1 MRNTLILLLAGT
13 FLASVPANAEQIL
26 LKNNNSKLTLSIYN
40 QNLALVKD
48 IRPADIKA
56 GMSEVIFDGVA
67 QQIQP
72 ETAML
77 YGQDIKV
84 LEQNYS
90 YNVISYENM
99 LNQSVGQEVNT
110 MRQNP
115 QTGENIFEK
124 AVLIGAAYGQPVLK
138 FPYGIETNFNGR
150 IVFNQIPSGVSDK
163 PTLTAKINNKKA
175 GSKNLFLAYLT
186 GGLSWRTDYVATIA
200 DKNKLDLTGWV
211 TINNNSGVD
220 YNDAKIQL
228 IAGDVNVVRPVV
240 QPRLLMAKMSM
251 AAMDNGVETAAMGSV
266 APEQISNYELYTLPA
281 ITTIKDKQTKQVGL
295 IEKSGVN
302 YVKEFNFRSPLYFGG
317 SYEFEKQH
325 PSITYVLENV
335 QKSNLGI
342 SLPAGTMRFYEND
355 KNGNLQ
361 FIGSTDIANTAK
373 EETLRLN
380 LGEAFNLT
388 LKGKVAKVSEKEVE
402 RKPQKQCYNVKLLKT
417 YTAETTVSNADTA
430 ESSVI
435 ISQNLPDNYKIVK
448 ESLKG
453 AVKNAQTRQWTVKVP
468 ANGKTTLS
476 YTVEIPQT
484 TRVCD

>member
-1 MRNTLILLLAGT
+1 MHNTLILLLAGT
-13 FLASVPANAEQIL
+13 FLTSAPAYAEQIL
-26 LKNNNSKLTLSIYN
+26 LRNNNSKLTLSIYN

-48 IRPADIKA
+48 VRPADIKA
-56 GMSEVIFDGVA
+56 GMSEVVFDGVA

-77 YGQDIKV
+77 YGQDVKV

-99 LNQSVGQEVNT
+99 INQSVGQEVNT
-110 MRQNP
+110 VRQNP

-150 IVFNQIPSGVSDK
+150 IVFEQIPSGISDK

-175 GSKNLFLAYLT
+175 GNKNLFLAYLT
-186 GGLSWRTDYVATIA
+186 GGLSWKTDYVATIT
-200 DKNKLDLTGWV
+200 DKNQLDLTGWV

-220 YNDAKIQL
+220 YNNAKIQL
-228 IAGDVNVVRPVV
+228 IAGDVNAVRPSM
-240 QPRLLMAKMSM
+240 QPRLLMATMSM
-251 AAMDNGVETAAMGSV
+251 AVMDNGAEAAAMGSV

-281 ITTIKDKQTKQVGL
+281 ITSIKDKQTKQVGL
-295 IEKSGVN
+295 IEKNAVK
-302 YVKEFNFRSPLYFGG
+302 YAKEFNFRSPLYFGG

-361 FIGSTDIANTAK
+361 FIGSADIANTAK

-380 LGEAFNLT
+380 LGDAFNLT
-388 LKGKVAKVSEKEVE
+388 LKGKVSKVSEKEVE
-402 RKPQKQCYNVKLLKT
+402 RKPQKQCYNVKLQKT
-417 YTAETTVSNADTA
+417 YAAETTVSNADA
-430 ESSVI
+430 SENSVI
-435 ISQNLPDNYKIVK
+435 ISQNFPDNYKIIK
-448 ESLKG
+448 ESIKG
-453 AVKNAQTRQWTVKVP
+453 SVKNAQTREWTIKVP

-476 YTVEIPQT
+476 YMVEIPQN

>member
-342 SLPAGTMRFYEND
+342 SLSAGTMRFYEND

-417 YTAETTVSNADTA
+417 YTAETMVSNADTA
-430 ESSVI
+430 ENSVI

>member
-175 GSKNLFLAYLT
+175 DSKNLFLAYLT

-430 ESSVI
+430 ENSVI

>member
-13 FLASVPANAEQIL
+13 FLTSAPAHAEQIL
-26 LKNNNSKLTLSIYN
+26 LRNNNSKLTLSIYN

-48 IRPADIKA
+48 VRPADIKA
-56 GMSEVIFDGVA
+56 GMSEVVFDGVA

-77 YGQDIKV
+77 YGQDVKV

-99 LNQSVGQEVNT
+99 INQSVGQEVNT
-110 MRQNP
+110 VRQNP

-150 IVFNQIPSGVSDK
+150 IVFEQIPSGISDK

-186 GGLSWRTDYVATIA
+186 GGLSWKTDYVATIT
-200 DKNKLDLTGWV
+200 DKNQLDLTGWV

-220 YNDAKIQL
+220 YNNAKIQL
-228 IAGDVNVVRPVV
+228 IAGDVNAVRPSM

-251 AAMDNGVETAAMGSV
+251 AVMDNGAETAAMGSV

-281 ITTIKDKQTKQVGL
+281 ITSIKDKQTKQVGL
-295 IEKSGVN
+295 IEKNAVK
-302 YVKEFNFRSPLYFGG
+302 YTKEFNFRSPLYFGG

-361 FIGSTDIANTAK
+361 FIGSADIANTAK

-380 LGEAFNLT
+380 LGDAFNLT
-388 LKGKVAKVSEKEVE
+388 LKGKVSKVSEKEVE
-402 RKPQKQCYNVKLLKT
+402 RKPQNQCYNVKLQKT
-417 YTAETTVSNADTA
+417 YAAETTVSNADTS
-430 ESSVI
+430 ENSVI
-435 ISQNLPDNYKIVK
+435 ISQSFPDNYKIIK
-448 ESLKG
+448 ESIKG
-453 AVKNAQTRQWTVKVP
+453 SVKNAQTREWTVKVP

-476 YTVEIPQT
+476 YTVEIPQS

>member
-430 ESSVI
+430 ENSVI
-435 ISQNLPDNYKIVK
+435 ICQNLPDNYKIVK

-453 AVKNAQTRQWTVKVP
+453 TVKNAQTRQWTVKVP

>member
-435 ISQNLPDNYKIVK
+435 ISQNLPDNYKIIK

>member
-317 SYEFEKQH
+317 SYEFKKQH

-435 ISQNLPDNYKIVK
+435 ISQNLPDNYKIIK

>member
-430 ESSVI
+430 ENSVI

-468 ANGKTTLS
+468 ANGKITLS

>member
-124 AVLIGAAYGQPVLK
+124 AVLIGAAYSQPVLK

-388 LKGKVAKVSEKEVE
+388 LKGKVAKVLEKEVE

-430 ESSVI
+430 ENSVI

-453 AVKNAQTRQWTVKVP
+453 AVKNAQTREWTVKVP

>member
-373 EETLRLN
+373 EEILRLN

-430 ESSVI
+430 ENSVI

>member
-13 FLASVPANAEQIL
+13 FLASAPAYAEQIL
-26 LKNNNSKLTLSIYN
+26 LRNNNSKLTLSIYN

-48 IRPADIKA
+48 VRSADIKA
-56 GMSEVIFDGVA
+56 GMSEVVFDGVA

-99 LNQSVGQEVNT
+99 INQSVGQEVNT
-110 MRQNP
+110 IRQNP

-150 IVFNQIPSGVSDK
+150 IVFEQIPSGISDK

-186 GGLSWRTDYVATIA
+186 GGLSWKTDYVATIA
-200 DKNKLDLTGWV
+200 DKNQLDLTGWV

-220 YNDAKIQL
+220 YNNAKIQL
-228 IAGDVNVVRPVV
+228 IAGDVNVVRPSM

-251 AAMDNGVETAAMGSV
+251 AVMDNGTEAAAMGSV

-281 ITTIKDKQTKQVGL
+281 ITSIKDKQTKQVGL
-295 IEKSGVN
+295 IEKSEVK
-302 YVKEFNFRSPLYFGG
+302 YVKEFNFSSPLYFGG

-361 FIGSTDIANTAK
+361 FIGSADIANTAK

-380 LGEAFNLT
+380 LGDAFNLT
-388 LKGKVAKVSEKEVE
+388 LKGKVSKVSEKEVE
-402 RKPQKQCYNVKLLKT
+402 RKPQNQCYNVKLQKT
-417 YTAETTVSNADTA
+417 YAAETTVSNADA
-430 ESSVI
+430 SENSVI
-435 ISQNLPDNYKIVK
+435 ISQSFPDNYKIIK
-448 ESLKG
+448 ESIKG
-453 AVKNAQTRQWTVKVP
+453 SVKNAQTREWTVKVP

-476 YTVEIPQT
+476 YTVEIPQS

>member
-13 FLASVPANAEQIL
+13 FLASAPAYAEQIL
-26 LKNNNSKLTLSIYN
+26 LRNNNSKLTLSIYN

-48 IRPADIKA
+48 VRPADIKA
-56 GMSEVIFDGVA
+56 GMSEVVFDGVA

-99 LNQSVGQEVNT
+99 INQSVGQEVNT
-110 MRQNP
+110 IRQNP

-150 IVFNQIPSGVSDK
+150 IVFEQIPSGISDK

-186 GGLSWRTDYVATIA
+186 GGLSWKTDYVATIA
-200 DKNKLDLTGWV
+200 DKNQLDLTGWV

-220 YNDAKIQL
+220 YNNAKIQL
-228 IAGDVNVVRPVV
+228 IAGDVNVVRPSM

-251 AAMDNGVETAAMGSV
+251 AVMDNGTEAAAMGSV

-281 ITTIKDKQTKQVGL
+281 ITSIKDKQTKQVGL
-295 IEKSGVN
+295 IEKSEVK
-302 YVKEFNFRSPLYFGG
+302 YVKEFNFSSPLYFGG

-361 FIGSTDIANTAK
+361 FIGSADIANTAK

-380 LGEAFNLT
+380 LGDAFNLT
-388 LKGKVAKVSEKEVE
+388 LKGKVSKVSEKEVE
-402 RKPQKQCYNVKLLKT
+402 RKPQNQCYNVKLQKT
-417 YTAETTVSNADTA
+417 YAAETTVSNADA
-430 ESSVI
+430 SENSVI
-435 ISQNLPDNYKIVK
+435 ISQSFPDNYKIIK
-448 ESLKG
+448 ESIKG
-453 AVKNAQTRQWTVKVP
+453 SVKNAQTREWTVKVP

-476 YTVEIPQT
+476 YTVEIPQS

>member
-417 YTAETTVSNADTA
+417 YTAETTVSNADTV
-430 ESSVI
+430 ENSVI

>member
-430 ESSVI
+430 ENSVI

-476 YTVEIPQT
+476 YTVEISQT

>member
-77 YGQDIKV
+77 YGQDVKV

-110 MRQNP
+110 VRQNP

-186 GGLSWRTDYVATIA
+186 GGLSWRTDYVTTIA

-251 AAMDNGVETAAMGSV
+251 AAMDNGVEAAAMGSV

-361 FIGSTDIANTAK
+361 FIGSADIANTAK

-380 LGEAFNLT
+380 LGDAFNLT
-388 LKGKVAKVSEKEVE
+388 VKGKVAKVSEKEVE

-417 YTAETTVSNADTA
+417 YTAETTVSNADTV
-430 ESSVI
+430 ENSVI

-453 AVKNAQTRQWTVKVP
+453 AVKNAQTREWTVKVP

-476 YTVEIPQT
+476 YTVEIPQN

>member
-1 MRNTLILLLAGT
+1 MHNTLILLLAGT
-13 FLASVPANAEQIL
+13 FLTSAPAYAEQIL
-26 LKNNNSKLTLSIYN
+26 LRNNNSKLTLSIYN
-40 QNLALVKD
+40 QNLALVKEV
-48 IRPADIKA
+48 RPADIKA
-56 GMSEVIFDGVA
+56 GMSEVVFDGVA

-77 YGQDIKV
+77 YGQDVKV

-99 LNQSVGQEVNT
+99 INQSVGQEVNT
-110 MRQNP
+110 VRQNP

-150 IVFNQIPSGVSDK
+150 IVFEQIPSGISDK

-175 GSKNLFLAYLT
+175 GNKNLFLAYLT
-186 GGLSWRTDYVATIA
+186 GGLSWKTDYVATIT
-200 DKNKLDLTGWV
+200 DKNQLDLTGWV

-220 YNDAKIQL
+220 YNNAKIQL
-228 IAGDVNVVRPVV
+228 IAGDVNAVRPSM
-240 QPRLLMAKMSM
+240 QPRLLMANMSM
-251 AAMDNGVETAAMGSV
+251 AVMDNGAEAAAMGSV

-281 ITTIKDKQTKQVGL
+281 ITSIKDKQTKQVGL
-295 IEKSGVN
+295 IEKNAVK
-302 YVKEFNFRSPLYFGG
+302 YAKEFNFRSPLYFGG

-361 FIGSTDIANTAK
+361 FIGSADIANTAK

-380 LGEAFNLT
+380 LGDAFNLT
-388 LKGKVAKVSEKEVE
+388 LKGKVSKVSEKEVE
-402 RKPQKQCYNVKLLKT
+402 RKPQKQCYNVKLQKT
-417 YTAETTVSNADTA
+417 YAAETTVSNADA
-430 ESSVI
+430 SENSVI
-435 ISQNLPDNYKIVK
+435 ISQNFPDNYKIIK
-448 ESLKG
+448 ESIKG
-453 AVKNAQTRQWTVKVP
+453 SVKNAQTREWTIKVP

-476 YTVEIPQT
+476 YMVEIPQN

>member
-430 ESSVI
+430 ENSVI

-453 AVKNAQTRQWTVKVP
+453 TVKNAQTRQWTVKVP

>member
-251 AAMDNGVETAAMGSV
+251 AAMDNGVEAAAMGSV

-430 ESSVI
+430 ENSVI

>member
-430 ESSVI
+430 ENSVI

>member
-77 YGQDIKV
+77 YGQDVKV

-110 MRQNP
+110 VRQNP

-186 GGLSWRTDYVATIA
+186 GGLSWRTDYVTTIA

-251 AAMDNGVETAAMGSV
+251 AAMDNGVEAAAMGSV

-325 PSITYVLENV
+325 PSITYVLEN
-335 QKSNLGI
+335 KAASNLGL
-342 SLPAGTMRFYEND
+342 SLPAGTVRFYEND

-361 FIGSTDIANTAK
+361 FIGSNNIGNTAK
-373 EETLRLN
+373 DETLRLN
-380 LGEAFNLT
+380 LGDAFNLT
-388 LKGKVAKVSEKEVE
+388 VKGKVAKVAEKELE
-402 RKPQKQCYNVKLLKT
+402 RKPKNQCYSVKLLKT
-417 YTAETTVSNADTA
+417 YTAETTVSNAEAA
-430 ESSVI
+430 ENSVI
-435 ISQNLPDNYKIVK
+435 ISQNISDNYKIVK
-448 ESLKG
+448 ESIKG
-453 AVKNAQTRQWTVKVP
+453 KAKNAQTREWTVKVP

-484 TRVCD
+484 TRICD

>member
-1 MRNTLILLLAGT
+1 MHNTLILLLAGT
-13 FLASVPANAEQIL
+13 FLTSAPAYAEQIL
-26 LKNNNSKLTLSIYN
+26 LRNNNSKLTLSIYN

-48 IRPADIKA
+48 VRPADIKA
-56 GMSEVIFDGVA
+56 GMSEVVFDGVA

-77 YGQDIKV
+77 YGQDVKV

-99 LNQSVGQEVNT
+99 INQSVGQEVNT
-110 MRQNP
+110 VRQNP

-150 IVFNQIPSGVSDK
+150 IVFEQIPSGISDK

-175 GSKNLFLAYLT
+175 GNKNLFLAYLT
-186 GGLSWRTDYVATIA
+186 GGLSWKTDYVATIT
-200 DKNKLDLTGWV
+200 DKNQLDLTGWV

-220 YNDAKIQL
+220 YNNAKIQL
-228 IAGDVNVVRPVV
+228 IAGDVNAVRPSM

-251 AAMDNGVETAAMGSV
+251 AVMDNGAEAAAMGSV

-281 ITTIKDKQTKQVGL
+281 ITSIKDKQTKQVGL
-295 IEKSGVN
+295 IEKNAVK
-302 YVKEFNFRSPLYFGG
+302 YAKEFNFRSPLYFGG

-361 FIGSTDIANTAK
+361 FIGSADIANTAK

-380 LGEAFNLT
+380 LGDAFNLT
-388 LKGKVAKVSEKEVE
+388 LKGKVSKVSEKEVE
-402 RKPQKQCYNVKLLKT
+402 RKPQKQCYNVKLQKT
-417 YTAETTVSNADTA
+417 YAAETTVSNADA
-430 ESSVI
+430 SENSVI
-435 ISQNLPDNYKIVK
+435 ISQNFPDNYKIIK
-448 ESLKG
+448 ESIKG
-453 AVKNAQTRQWTVKVP
+453 SVKNAQTREWTIKVP

-476 YTVEIPQT
+476 YMVEIPQN

>member
-251 AAMDNGVETAAMGSV
+251 AAMDNGVEAAATGSV

-430 ESSVI
+430 ENSVI

>member
-251 AAMDNGVETAAMGSV
+251 AAMDNGVETAATGSV

-402 RKPQKQCYNVKLLKT
+402 RKPQKQCYNIKLLKT

-430 ESSVI
+430 ENSVI

-476 YTVEIPQT
+476 YTVEIPQN